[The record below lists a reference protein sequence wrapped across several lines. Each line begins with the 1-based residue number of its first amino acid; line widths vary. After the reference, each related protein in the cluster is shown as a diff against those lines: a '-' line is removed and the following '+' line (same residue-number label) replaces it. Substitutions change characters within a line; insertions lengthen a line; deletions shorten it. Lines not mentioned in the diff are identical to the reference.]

1 MPFHRLPDDLVSLI
15 AKHALLMEVEEY
27 GPSEDERFWPIST
40 HFTPT
45 TPFQPRVSEVLEYV
59 NRPIPP
65 LVCDPCDQNQLAF
78 RTFDRTM
85 FEGRMIE
92 LWEHF
97 CPNCDWTSS
106 HEASKRAEL
115 ARKLKRK
122 KTLYWVSLQLSI
134 QEANLRAEAEAEANF
149 GSSDLWAEEVD

>member
-27 GPSEDERFWPIST
+27 GPSEDEWLWPIRPD
-40 HFTPT
+40 H
-45 TPFQPRVSEVLEYV
+45 PFEARVSEVLHTV
-59 NRPIPP
+59 NMPCPP

-78 RTFDRTM
+78 RTLDRTM
-85 FEGRMIE
+85 VEGRMIE

-115 ARKLKRK
+115 ARKLKHKR
-122 KTLYWVSLQLSI
+122 TRYLS
-134 QEANLRAEAEAEANF
+134 AEAEAEANF

>member
-27 GPSEDERFWPIST
+27 GPSEEEWFWAELPE
-40 HFTPT
+40 H
-45 TPFQPRVSEVLEYV
+45 PFQPRVREVLEYV

-122 KTLYWVSLQLSI
+122 RTLY
-134 QEANLRAEAEAEANF
+134 LRAEAEAEANF

>member
-27 GPSEDERFWPIST
+27 GPSEDEWFWPIST
-40 HFTPT
+40 PS
-45 TPFQPRVSEVLEYV
+45 TPFQPRVREVLEYV

-122 KTLYWVSLQLSI
+122 RTLYWVSLQLSI